1 MVLPSRTIGGI
12 SIWPEDQ
19 QLNTK
24 HSMLSPELLGDLRS
38 SSLDLRIFAV
48 FFVNL
53 PDGAPNPLRKQLQDR
68 IGWCCSAL
76 AQAKTRISLA
86 TWTVLALE
94 MVSKILEWYWTCVG
108 FFCHQMGFFRPIS
121 TVKSRPQVAR
131 VRELRKSQKV
141 RYKERPMTRGVLRL
155 LSFFLGG
162 EFFPLERWSGLL
174 KPIFLKRNGGNNDPI
189 IILNPPTQQKKT
201 HTIPTWLSWWPGLFF
216 SN

>member
-38 SSLDLRIFAV
+38 SSLDLRNFAV

-68 IGWCCSAL
+68 IGWCCPAL

-86 TWTVLALE
+86 T
-94 MVSKILEWYWTCVG
+94 
-108 FFCHQMGFFRPIS
+108 
-121 TVKSRPQVAR
+121 
-131 VRELRKSQKV
+131 
-141 RYKERPMTRGVLRL
+141 
-155 LSFFLGG
+155 
-162 EFFPLERWSGLL
+162 
-174 KPIFLKRNGGNNDPI
+174 
-189 IILNPPTQQKKT
+189 
-201 HTIPTWLSWWPGLFF
+201 
-216 SN
+216 